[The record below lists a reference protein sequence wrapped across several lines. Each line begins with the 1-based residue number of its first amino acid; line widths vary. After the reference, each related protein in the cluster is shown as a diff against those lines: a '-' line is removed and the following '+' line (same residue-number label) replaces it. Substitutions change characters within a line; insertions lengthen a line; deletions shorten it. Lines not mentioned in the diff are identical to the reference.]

1 MASVRDDFAEPLEAI
16 LTKALPRICAI
27 DSRCWITFLLE
38 ALQKAEILDMALL
51 SNAEHQMLQMFQFT
65 VWQKPAEKC
74 GFESVKEGLI
84 QIKACPVLYGE
95 LIQLLEY
102 NFNRIDFIDEPV
114 DLGFDCPLDVYCT
127 YTRDQILVAL
137 EFMQPTS
144 VVAEVKYLPD
154 KELDIFFVTLNK
166 ADKDYSPT
174 TMYNDY
180 SVNEVLFHWQS
191 QSTTTEYSPTGQ
203 RYIHHRQQNSKIL
216 LFVREFKSDIAGAAP
231 YSFLGCADYVKHD
244 GSQPMNIIWK
254 LHKPI
259 PPKYLKKTN
268 KLVVG

>member
-1 MASVRDDFAEPLEAI
+1 
-16 LTKALPRICAI
+16 
-27 DSRCWITFLLE
+27 
-38 ALQKAEILDMALL
+38 
-51 SNAEHQMLQMFQFT
+51 MFQFT
-65 VWQKPAEKC
+65 VWQKSAEKC

-84 QIKACPVLYGE
+84 QIKACPMLYRE

-144 VVAEVKYLPD
+144 VVAGVKYLPD
-154 KELDIFFVTLNK
+154 KKLDIFFATLNK

-180 SVNEVLFHWQS
+180 SVNEVLFH
-191 QSTTTEYSPTGQ
+191 
-203 RYIHHRQQNSKIL
+203 
-216 LFVREFKSDIAGAAP
+216 
-231 YSFLGCADYVKHD
+231 
-244 GSQPMNIIWK
+244 
-254 LHKPI
+254 
-259 PPKYLKKTN
+259 
-268 KLVVG
+268 